1 MLKEKNMDVR
11 YLGREALLLEVN
23 EIQVD
28 RKKSSVL

>member
-1 MLKEKNMDVR
+1 MEVK
-11 YLGREALLLEVN
+11 YLGTEALFLEVN